1 MIVSATFTDF
11 SVSTVLALFW
21 EKRGPWVIA
30 CLIGLGVY
38 WRGESFFEAAAQ
50 NKWHL
55 DALYASVFNL
65 AAAASAFLFAFYT
78 YVRTAEGNILRE
90 IRASHV
96 FRRASKYMIWTIFNA
111 AVLAVAS
118 VPFVVAV
125 PEPHR
130 ATERWYLAIVIWAAF
145 SAYVFAAI
153 ARSAYHFTAIM
164 EAAYGERLD
173 G

>member
-1 MIVSATFTDF
+1 MLS
-11 SVSTVLALFW
+11 LFW
-21 EKRGPWVIA
+21 EKRGPWVVA
-30 CLIGLGVY
+30 FLVAVVVY
-38 WRGESFFEAAAQ
+38 WRGESFFEMAAK

-78 YVRTAEGNILRE
+78 YVRTAEGEILRE
-90 IRASHV
+90 IRSAHV
-96 FRRASKYMIWTIFNA
+96 FHRASTYMIWTIFNA
-111 AVLAVAS
+111 ALLAVVT

-125 PEPHR
+125 PEPHG
-130 ATERWYLAIVIWAAF
+130 TSERWYWAFVVWSAF

-164 EAAYGERLD
+164 EAAYGERLR